1 MSIQIQRLAGIEQYT
16 RDLARTRSFYVER
29 MGLAEIGRSPA
40 GQESPSQHESRVFRA
55 GNINVICSSPRD
67 PASPAAR
74 YLARHPDGIGS
85 VVFEV
90 ADIRRA
96 FSRLEHNGATPLA
109 EIEKHEDAH
118 GSIES
123 FSIATPLG
131 D

>member
-67 PASPAAR
+67 AGRRGGR
-74 YLARHPDGIGS
+74 YLGRQADGIGR
-85 VVFEV
+85 VVVEV
-90 ADIRRA
+90 ADIGRA
-96 FSRLEHNGATPLA
+96 FRRVEHNGATPLA
-109 EIEKHEDAH
+109 EI
-118 GSIES
+118 
-123 FSIATPLG
+123 
-131 D
+131 